1 MADSKDCIN
10 SKYEQFYARITNPR
24 VYPTEFVVR
33 TFLANY
39 PGLNFTKP
47 KPGDAILDVAF
58 GDGRNTLLL
67 CELGLSVSGIEITQG
82 IVEQT
87 KSRLINL
94 GLDADLRVGRNSN
107 IPFEDA
113 HFDYILASH
122 CIYYCDDDETLSDNL
137 KEYQR
142 VLKPGGT
149 LVASVAS
156 SNSYIFKGAETLSD
170 GSMRIKSDP
179 YGNRNGYRLFGFHSK
194 EQISDYF
201 TPYFSEFSFGFADND
216 YFGIEERVFWVV
228 CKKTI
233 A

>member
-1 MADSKDCIN
+1 MGDSTDNIN
-10 SKYEQFYARITNPR
+10 SKYEKFYARITKHR

-39 PGLNFTKP
+39 PGLNFKKP
-47 KPGDAILDVAF
+47 KEGDKILDVAF

-67 CELGLSVSGIEITQG
+67 CELGLSVSGIEITEG

-87 KSRLINL
+87 RSRLNAL
-94 GLDADLRVGRNSN
+94 GLSADLRVGRNSSISFDDN
-107 IPFEDA
+107 

-122 CIYYCDDDETLSDNL
+122 CIYYCDDGETLLDNL

-142 VLKPGGT
+142 VLKPGGA

-156 SNSYIFKGAETLSD
+156 LNSYIFNGAEQLPD

-179 YGNRNGYRLFGFHSK
+179 YGNRNGYRLFAFNNN
-194 EQISDYF
+194 EQIADYF
-201 TPYFSEFSFGFADND
+201 APYFGDFSFGFADNN
-216 YFGIEERVFWVV
+216 YYGIEEKVFWVV
-228 CKKTI
+228 CQKRI